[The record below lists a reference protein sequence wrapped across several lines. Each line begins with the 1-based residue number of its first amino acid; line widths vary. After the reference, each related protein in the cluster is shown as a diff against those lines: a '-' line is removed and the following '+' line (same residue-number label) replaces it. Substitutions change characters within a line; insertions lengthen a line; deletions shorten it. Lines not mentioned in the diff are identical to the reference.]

1 MKMRNI
7 KNNKFKDVKI
17 LCVGDVI
24 LDSYVHGDVE
34 RISPE
39 APIPILKII
48 KESFVL
54 GGAGNVARNICS
66 GGGSCHL
73 ISVVGDDINH
83 RILKKL
89 SKVEKR
95 LTVNFLIE
103 KNSMTTKKQR
113 YISGQQQIL
122 RVDSEKNIKIKSS
135 LKKRILD
142 SFTNKLKDSDLV
154 IICTHLNSYKS
165 IFKKILPYLSGKTI
179 VSDVGSAKES
189 AIASV
194 EKFTQNKI
202 NFVPAHPIAGTE
214 KSGPSAGFAELFE
227 NRWCIITPL
236 KNNTSKDIN
245 IIKIFWKKLGSKVE
259 IMTPSRH
266 DRVMAITSHLPHLI
280 AYNIVSTAADLEN
293 ITRSDVIKYSASGFR
308 DFTRIASSDPTMW
321 RDVFLSNKDSVLEMI
336 SRFSEDLSVLQKAI
350 RWNDGESLYKL
361 FSKTKKV
368 REKIIKAGQ
377 DTTDADFGRSKRK

>member
-1 MKMRNI
+1 MVKNKRLFRKVSIIGLGLIGSSIALAIKRKNLAQVTSGYSRSLKTRNAA
-7 KNNKFKDVKI
+7 KK
-17 LCVGDVI
+17 
-24 LDSYVHGDVE
+24 
-34 RISPE
+34 
-39 APIPILKII
+39 LKITDKI
-48 KESFVL
+48 ENNI
-54 GGAGNVARNICS
+54 GNCV
-66 GGGSCHL
+66 
-73 ISVVGDDINH
+73 
-83 RILKKL
+83 
-89 SKVEKR
+89 
-95 LTVNFLIE
+95 
-103 KNSMTTKKQR
+103 
-113 YISGQQQIL
+113 
-122 RVDSEKNIKIKSS
+122 
-135 LKKRILD
+135 
-142 SFTNKLKDSDLV
+142 KDSDLV

-321 RDVFLSNKDSVLEMI
+321 RDVFLSNKDAVLEMI

-350 RWNDGESLYKL
+350 RWNDGKSLYKL

>member
-1 MKMRNI
+1 MVKNKRLYRKVSIIGLGLIGSSIALAIKRKNLAQVTSGYSRSLKTRNAA
-7 KNNKFKDVKI
+7 KK
-17 LCVGDVI
+17 
-24 LDSYVHGDVE
+24 
-34 RISPE
+34 
-39 APIPILKII
+39 LKITDKI
-48 KESFVL
+48 ENNI
-54 GGAGNVARNICS
+54 GNCV
-66 GGGSCHL
+66 
-73 ISVVGDDINH
+73 
-83 RILKKL
+83 
-89 SKVEKR
+89 
-95 LTVNFLIE
+95 
-103 KNSMTTKKQR
+103 
-113 YISGQQQIL
+113 
-122 RVDSEKNIKIKSS
+122 
-135 LKKRILD
+135 
-142 SFTNKLKDSDLV
+142 KDSDLV
-154 IICTHLNSYKS
+154 IICTHLSSYKS

-321 RDVFLSNKDSVLEMI
+321 RDVFLSNKDAVLEMI

>member
-1 MKMRNI
+1 MVKNKRLFRKVSIIGLGLIGSSIALAIKRKNLAQVTSGYSRSLKTRNAAE
-7 KNNKFKDVKI
+7 K
-17 LCVGDVI
+17 
-24 LDSYVHGDVE
+24 
-34 RISPE
+34 
-39 APIPILKII
+39 LKITDKI
-48 KESFVL
+48 ENNI
-54 GGAGNVARNICS
+54 GNCV
-66 GGGSCHL
+66 
-73 ISVVGDDINH
+73 
-83 RILKKL
+83 
-89 SKVEKR
+89 
-95 LTVNFLIE
+95 
-103 KNSMTTKKQR
+103 
-113 YISGQQQIL
+113 
-122 RVDSEKNIKIKSS
+122 
-135 LKKRILD
+135 
-142 SFTNKLKDSDLV
+142 KDSDLV

-165 IFKKILPYLSGKTI
+165 IFKKISPYLSEKTI

-321 RDVFLSNKDSVLEMI
+321 RDVFLSNKDAVLEMI

-350 RWNDGESLYKL
+350 RWNDGDSLYKL

>member
-1 MKMRNI
+1 MVKNKRLFRKVSIIGLGLIGSSIALAIKRKNLAQVTSGYSRSLKTRNAA
-7 KNNKFKDVKI
+7 KK
-17 LCVGDVI
+17 
-24 LDSYVHGDVE
+24 
-34 RISPE
+34 
-39 APIPILKII
+39 LKITDKI
-48 KESFVL
+48 ENNI
-54 GGAGNVARNICS
+54 GNCV
-66 GGGSCHL
+66 
-73 ISVVGDDINH
+73 
-83 RILKKL
+83 
-89 SKVEKR
+89 
-95 LTVNFLIE
+95 
-103 KNSMTTKKQR
+103 
-113 YISGQQQIL
+113 
-122 RVDSEKNIKIKSS
+122 
-135 LKKRILD
+135 
-142 SFTNKLKDSDLV
+142 KDSDLV

>member
-1 MKMRNI
+1 MVKNKRLFRKVSIIGLGLIGSSIALAIKRKNLAQVTSGYSRSLKTRNAA
-7 KNNKFKDVKI
+7 KK
-17 LCVGDVI
+17 
-24 LDSYVHGDVE
+24 
-34 RISPE
+34 
-39 APIPILKII
+39 LKITDKI
-48 KESFVL
+48 ENNI
-54 GGAGNVARNICS
+54 GNCV
-66 GGGSCHL
+66 
-73 ISVVGDDINH
+73 
-83 RILKKL
+83 
-89 SKVEKR
+89 
-95 LTVNFLIE
+95 
-103 KNSMTTKKQR
+103 
-113 YISGQQQIL
+113 
-122 RVDSEKNIKIKSS
+122 
-135 LKKRILD
+135 
-142 SFTNKLKDSDLV
+142 KDSDLV

-165 IFKKILPYLSGKTI
+165 IFKKILPYLSGRTI

>member
-1 MKMRNI
+1 MVKNKRLFRKVSIIGLGLIGSSIALAIKRKNLAQVTSGYSRSLKTRNAA
-7 KNNKFKDVKI
+7 KK
-17 LCVGDVI
+17 
-24 LDSYVHGDVE
+24 
-34 RISPE
+34 
-39 APIPILKII
+39 LKITDKI
-48 KESFVL
+48 ENNI
-54 GGAGNVARNICS
+54 GNCV
-66 GGGSCHL
+66 
-73 ISVVGDDINH
+73 
-83 RILKKL
+83 
-89 SKVEKR
+89 
-95 LTVNFLIE
+95 
-103 KNSMTTKKQR
+103 
-113 YISGQQQIL
+113 
-122 RVDSEKNIKIKSS
+122 
-135 LKKRILD
+135 
-142 SFTNKLKDSDLV
+142 KDSDLV

-245 IIKIFWKKLGSKVE
+245 IIKMFWKKLGSKVE

-350 RWNDGESLYKL
+350 RWDDGESLYKL

>member
-1 MKMRNI
+1 MVKNKRLFRKVSIGLIGSSIALAIKRKNLAQVTSGYSRSLKTRNAA
-7 KNNKFKDVKI
+7 KK
-17 LCVGDVI
+17 
-24 LDSYVHGDVE
+24 
-34 RISPE
+34 
-39 APIPILKII
+39 LKITDKI
-48 KESFVL
+48 ENNI
-54 GGAGNVARNICS
+54 GNCV
-66 GGGSCHL
+66 
-73 ISVVGDDINH
+73 
-83 RILKKL
+83 
-89 SKVEKR
+89 
-95 LTVNFLIE
+95 
-103 KNSMTTKKQR
+103 
-113 YISGQQQIL
+113 
-122 RVDSEKNIKIKSS
+122 
-135 LKKRILD
+135 
-142 SFTNKLKDSDLV
+142 KDSDLV

-165 IFKKILPYLSGKTI
+165 IFKKISPYLSGKTI

-321 RDVFLSNKDSVLEMI
+321 RDVFLSNKDAVLEMI
-336 SRFSEDLSVLQKAI
+336 GRFSEDLSVLQKAI